1 VNGHATPTFDAISRR
16 IRTSDGRPI
25 TVTVRRHGQRVT
37 LGPRRTIRSG
47 DRWIWGFQPA
57 VALASYPP
65 GSAARR
71 AGSDLL
77 GVVTGT
83 AQAVGNLF
91 HGHERGQLT
100 SAVGIVRVS
109 AAVLKVSVAWYLQIV
124 GLVSMSLAILNMI
137 PLLPLDGGR
146 VLFALVE
153 GIRRRA
159 VAREVYERVS
169 VVGVAIMLMIA
180 VIALSNDLSGA
191 GPR

>member
-1 VNGHATPTFDAISRR
+1 
-16 IRTSDGRPI
+16 
-25 TVTVRRHGQRVT
+25 
-37 LGPRRTIRSG
+37 
-47 DRWIWGFQPA
+47 
-57 VALASYPP
+57 
-65 GSAARR
+65 
-71 AGSDLL
+71 
-77 GVVTGT
+77 
-83 AQAVGNLF
+83 
-91 HGHERGQLT
+91 
-100 SAVGIVRVS
+100 
-109 AAVLKVSVAWYLQIV
+109 VAWYLQIV

-146 VLFALVE
+146 VLFAVVE